1 MIFLI
6 NRVHGGELCHKSM
19 LVLLAKPFITM
30 LHKIVAVC
38 DLVLAVILRMIMQ
51 HFCYSGSCVDYS
63 SVIDAERLWRCVITF
78 SGFDSPDSL
87 YELLL
92 CQNLCNCG
100 KTCTTLSTASSRKK
114 QQQILPKSQGSESY
128 CNFQPC
134 VFFLLGSGSFPS
146 GVALLCCFVRNRFL
160 SAWILRHCSSSLIC
174 FNSPLAVTDCC
185 FKSLRLLGGREELRK
200 CDEFRLN
207 YPTVIEFKKVSWN
220 LSHNTIGKLSL
231 SF

>member
-1 MIFLI
+1 
-6 NRVHGGELCHKSM
+6 M
-19 LVLLAKPFITM
+19 LVRSLGKTFITM

-63 SVIDAERLWRCVITF
+63 SVIDDERSWRCVITF
-78 SGFDSPDSL
+78 SGFYSPDSL

-100 KTCTTLSTASSRKK
+100 KLVLLSQLPPPARKNNRSFQSLKDHKVIAIFSR
-114 QQQILPKSQGSESY
+114 
-128 CNFQPC
+128 
-134 VFFLLGSGSFPS
+134 VFLFFLGSGRFPS
-146 GVALLCCFVRNRFL
+146 SGAVLCFFCQESLPLSLDPQALQQL
-160 SAWILRHCSSSLIC
+160 SDLLSLTTE
-174 FNSPLAVTDCC
+174 VTDCC

-200 CDEFRLN
+200 CVEFRLN
-207 YPTVIEFKKVSWN
+207 YPTVIEFNKVSCN
-220 LSHNTIGKLSL
+220 LSHNAIGKLAL